1 MLKGYFHS
9 KTIPRISQGR
19 LYWFYMGE
27 RLARCCCPVGCRES
41 PGNERAIQ
49 QEKSNTKERVVRY
62 AAGPLKEVV
71 FYVKGLILK
80 GQSITDITFDSAA
93 EKSREDTGKGVM
105 PAGEN

>member
-9 KTIPRISQGR
+9 KTIPQISQGR
-19 LYWFYMGE
+19 LYWFYVGE

-62 AAGPLKEVV
+62 AVMNLIG
-71 FYVKGLILK
+71 FGTRQGLLRRWY
-80 GQSITDITFDSAA
+80 F
-93 EKSREDTGKGVM
+93 M
-105 PAGEN
+105 